1 MVYYLIPFL
10 LFLSWILWT
19 FTIPHNSAFIPY
31 TIIKM
36 NEIKQLE
43 WLKTHWQMLQQIIEE
58 QDYFY
63 SLHEFLLESSEED
76 RKEIEKR
83 LTDMDYKQFYDYM
96 DWFTFVNRTEVECA
110 CCEYTEFVM
119 QRPLGMWEMWD
130 MSEVADDYISTR
142 GLKFDD
148 EEE

>member
-1 MVYYLIPFL
+1 
-10 LFLSWILWT
+10 
-19 FTIPHNSAFIPY
+19 
-31 TIIKM
+31 
-36 NEIKQLE
+36 
-43 WLKTHWQMLQQIIEE
+43 
-58 QDYFY
+58 
-63 SLHEFLLESSEED
+63 
-76 RKEIEKR
+76 
-83 LTDMDYKQFYDYM
+83 MDYKQFYEYM

-130 MSEVADDYISTR
+130 MSEVADDYINTR